1 MREKAFQL
9 IRFLFLNYFFQRTR
23 KNQLL
28 ILMFHQVNDSNRTF
42 YPAMPISVFK
52 KICEYINSYYEV
64 IHVSEIQNHFIN
76 SSRPAAIITFDDG
89 HFDILENAL
98 PILSNLNMKFTIN
111 IDTEIIQ
118 TRKPQDFVRV
128 WDILNQVEIDNY
140 FNPSFMSKPI
150 KIDRDNPMNTEREFT
165 KILAN
170 LDSLQRRK
178 FVDEMETL
186 TKTGEIK
193 FSTMLSAE
201 DIKFLHKNS
210 GEVAS
215 HSHTHSILTNLATD
229 EVDFE
234 LSESKRI
241 LEEIT
246 CEEVNTLAY
255 PNGVFSEEV
264 MERGKKLGYKFFLKT
279 EEKINRINRED
290 LETSFFRVN
299 QYHKSASEALA
310 HIYGITNFLRKII

>member
-1 MREKAFQL
+1 
-9 IRFLFLNYFFQRTR
+9 
-23 KNQLL
+23 
-28 ILMFHQVNDSNRTF
+28 
-42 YPAMPISVFK
+42 
-52 KICEYINSYYEV
+52 
-64 IHVSEIQNHFIN
+64 
-76 SSRPAAIITFDDG
+76 
-89 HFDILENAL
+89 
-98 PILSNLNMKFTIN
+98 
-111 IDTEIIQ
+111 
-118 TRKPQDFVRV
+118 
-128 WDILNQVEIDNY
+128 
-140 FNPSFMSKPI
+140 
-150 KIDRDNPMNTEREFT
+150 MNTEREFT
-165 KILAN
+165 KTLAN
-170 LDSLQRRK
+170 LDLLQRRK

-279 EEKINRINRED
+279 EDKINRINRED

-310 HIYGITNFLRKII
+310 HIYGITNFIGKII